1 MVDLHLPIIF
11 GLIAP
16 LFWLTFFLFEDREH
30 PEPKFMILL
39 VFIGGVIAAFFALGP
54 EIVLNT
60 TFPQT
65 GLPYESNLLVPFAF
79 IEEFA
84 KFALVFLIIKYSKY
98 FDERVDAMI
107 YMITAALGFAA
118 VENIFTLFSILELH
132 VVIETTIV
140 RGIGATLLHA
150 VASGILAFYWVRKR
164 PITGLVSASLLHA
177 LFNYLILRIEGDA
190 KIYATLILVVAA
202 FFLFRDFEILKSSAP
217 KEHLIQGKSILPSTR
232 NTSSKTGL

>member
-16 LFWLTFFLFEDREH
+16 LFWLFFFLFEDKEH

-39 VFIGGVIAAFFALGP
+39 VFIGGAISAFFALGP
-54 EIVLNT
+54 ELVLNSA
-60 TFPQT
+60 FPQT
-65 GLPYESNLLVPFAF
+65 GMPYESNLLVPFAF

-84 KFALVFLIIKYSKY
+84 KFAVVFLIIKYSKY
-98 FDERVDAMI
+98 FDERVDAMV

-118 VENIFTLFSILELH
+118 VENIFTLFSVLELH
-132 VVIETTIV
+132 VIIETTIV

-164 PITGLVSASLLHA
+164 PILGLTSAAFLHT

-190 KIYATLILVVAA
+190 KVYATLMLVVAA
-202 FFLFRDFEILKSSAP
+202 FFLFRDFEILKAAAP
-217 KEHLIQGKSILPSTR
+217 KEHFVKHKDILAPVKSR
-232 NTSSKTGL
+232 SSRTGL